1 MTRPKLFPFLSNG
14 ASLFGQLKLFW
25 IFTIAKKID
34 RPGMKKRSRNRKK
47 AELDFF
53 RLLSFFKFQNFKA
66 PSYICTMGK
75 IWPSKNIW
83 MHWCI
88 KNLFQTKKNNYLF
101 FQKLSKCWPVV
112 NSVNLFLRS
121 SRNARFPPYIKILT
135 WISPPIV
142 KNKYFRGGQFWKFLS

>member
-1 MTRPKLFPFLSNG
+1 MTRPKLFPFLSNE
-14 ASLFGQLKLFW
+14 ASLFGPLKLFW

-34 RPGMKKRSRNRKK
+34 GPGMKKKIKKSQKSRTR
-47 AELDFF
+47 FF
-53 RLLSFFKFQNFKA
+53 RLLSLFKFQIFKA
-66 PSYICTMGK
+66 SHICTMVK

-88 KNLFQTKKNNYLF
+88 KNLFPTKKNKYLF

-135 WISPPIV
+135 WISQRIV
-142 KNKYFRGGQFWKFLS
+142 KNEYFREGQF